1 MSTRGIIFYC
11 FSKTQLVGQKYR
23 NKTEAK
29 LKLANEICFGFESQ
43 CFLPLV
49 VSMFSSNPPQTPF
62 QVTKSTLKI
71 QCWRSLSR
79 FIVRTRATIEPQ
91 HNYNLLL
98 SIVRYNL
105 VTVIC
110 LFTSKP
116 MNKNSSMNLQILQA
130 TYSWFYIKSHIRK
143 KKNKQTKK
151 LTQTGSL

>member
-49 VSMFSSNPPQTPF
+49 VSMFSSNPPQTPL

-110 LFTSKP
+110 LFT
-116 MNKNSSMNLQILQA
+116 
-130 TYSWFYIKSHIRK
+130 
-143 KKNKQTKK
+143 
-151 LTQTGSL
+151 